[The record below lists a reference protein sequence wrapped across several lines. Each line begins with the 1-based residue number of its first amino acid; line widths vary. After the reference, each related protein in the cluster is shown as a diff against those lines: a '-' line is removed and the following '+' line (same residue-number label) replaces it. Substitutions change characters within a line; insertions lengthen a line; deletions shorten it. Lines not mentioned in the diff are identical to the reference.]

1 MTFAEFKKLIKKY
14 NLANKDASDK
24 EIEYVYR
31 TWPVKTFCTDINS
44 KYLTYTR
51 DNDLHLYSMTKDE
64 FIKLLIMN
72 MELLKYYKCEQ
83 KIIKMNEDFL

>member
-1 MTFAEFKKLIKKY
+1 MTSTEFKKLIKKY

-31 TWPVKTFCTDINS
+31 TWSVKTFCTDINS
-44 KYLTYTR
+44 KHLTYTR

-64 FIKLLIMN
+64 FMKLLKMN
-72 MELLKYYKCEQ
+72 VEVLKYYKCEQ
-83 KIIKMNEDFL
+83 KIIKINEDFI